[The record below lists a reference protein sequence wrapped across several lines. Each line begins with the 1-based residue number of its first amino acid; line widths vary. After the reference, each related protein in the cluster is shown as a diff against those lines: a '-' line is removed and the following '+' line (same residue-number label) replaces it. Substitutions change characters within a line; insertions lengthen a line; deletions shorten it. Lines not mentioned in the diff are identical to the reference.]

1 MADEIDKAADHNE
14 LLLTC
19 ALSHRKPTLRSTGK
33 CHWCDETVPE
43 NAHFCD
49 SDCRD
54 DFEQYKRR
62 NGGF

>member
-1 MADEIDKAADHNE
+1 MSDLIDTANAHSA

-19 ALSHRKPTLRSTGK
+19 ALSQRKPVLANTGK
-33 CHWCDETVPE
+33 CHWCEEPVQA

>member
-1 MADEIDKAADHNE
+1 MPDLFDQEAALEQLTIDA
-14 LLLTC
+14 
-19 ALSHRKPTLRSTGK
+19 ALSHRKATMPYIGK
-33 CHWCDETVPE
+33 CHWCEEPVQA